1 MQTIQKEAL
10 EAAPV
15 ETGTENTALVSIE
28 VLPEEENKVSS
39 ALAELNFKDRTSVIS
54 FGASAQEKLDEI
66 SNRMI
71 EGVKN
76 KDLGKASEPLNSL
89 VGAIRGFDIESL
101 DPNKEVP
108 WYKKI
113 FGGAEPIAKFI
124 QGYEEV
130 RDQIDIAANNLEK
143 QKSQLMSDIISLDKL
158 YEANLDYFRGL
169 ELYIAAGEAKLR
181 ELEAETVPE
190 YETKAASQEML
201 AIQELKELRGFIL
214 DLERRVHDLQLSRQV
229 AMQSLPSI
237 RLVQENDK
245 SLVNKINST
254 LVNTVPLWRNQ
265 LAQAV
270 TIFRSHKAAGTLKDA
285 TDLTNELLEKNAE
298 GLREAN
304 SEVRKQMERG
314 VYDIESIKKANQTLI
329 ETLNDSLKIADE
341 GKKARAAALIEL
353 EKTESELK
361 TALMQVKSHSNELP
375 AEATAGSETIAE
387 IVESPDAQQKQ
398 N

>member
-1 MQTIQKEAL
+1 MQTTTQEVIEV
-10 EAAPV
+10 APV
-15 ETGTENTALVSIE
+15 DVSSDNQPLVAIPEVKPEEHDKVATALG
-28 VLPEEENKVSS
+28 
-39 ALAELNFKDRTSVIS
+39 ELDFKDRTSVIS
-54 FGASAQEKLDEI
+54 FGASAQEKLDDI

-76 KDLGKASEPLNSL
+76 KDLGKASEPLNAL
-89 VGAIRGFDIESL
+89 VGAIRGFDMNEL
-101 DPNKEVP
+101 DPNVEQP

-113 FGGAEPIAKFI
+113 FGGTEPMVKFI
-124 QGYEEV
+124 QGYEDV

-169 ELYIAAGEAKLR
+169 ELYIAAGEQKLKDLN
-181 ELEAETVPE
+181 EQTLPE
-190 YETKAASQEML
+190 YEAKAQGQDMM

-270 TIFRSHKAAGTLKDA
+270 TIFRSHSAAGTLKSA

-341 GKKARAAALIEL
+341 GKKARASALIEL
-353 EKTESELK
+353 EKAESELK
-361 TALMQVKSHSNELP
+361 EALLSVKAKSNELP
-375 AEATAGSETIAE
+375 AEATAGAETIAE
-387 IVESPDAQQKQ
+387 IVTTPSVEQK
-398 N
+398 